1 MSQDINCS
9 ASNFGNLFENASTV
23 SLQEYLETYK
33 SRITQE
39 SEILFLRD
47 FLYPLLG
54 KEKIKY
60 VVPQYPF
67 IDSEGRSRRIDFGII
82 YNNKK
87 VALEVNGETYHAEG
101 IIPNEMF
108 DDNLNRQNEIL
119 NAGWFLLRYSYS
131 QLQHPEWRTKV
142 ADSLF
147 YLLRKRIPEI
157 LSETTIEPN
166 YLQKNVLQALDY
178 HRAKGW
184 KKGVVVL
191 PTGTGK
197 TFLSAFDTLKAPGR
211 ILFIVHRLDILKQT
225 KEAYEKV
232 YPNAI
237 LGLLTSEVK
246 ENIKDSKVLFAS
258 KDTLRRTDILTSF
271 SPNEFDYVIVD
282 EVHHGQAPSYQMVL
296 RYFEPNF
303 FMLGLTA
310 TPDRMDR
317 KDIFELFE
325 YQKIYEYNLF
335 EAIENGFL
343 VPYTYYGLQD
353 NIDYNSIKH
362 NGVKYNVADLDNK
375 LIIKERNQ
383 KILEEYISKG
393 EGNKALGFCCSVK
406 HANAMASFFTENGIS
421 AISITSES
429 ENRDELIKNFRENLY
444 SIAFTVDL
452 FNEGVDF
459 PDLRVLLFLRP
470 TESKTVFFQQLGR
483 GLRLCGGKENVVI
496 IDFIGNYK
504 KANNIRKY
512 LSKNSKLKTNPKNG
526 RIEKIE
532 YEYSPKCE
540 VIFDVEVEEILDRQ
554 DTFER
559 EITKEDLIDAY
570 YSLAET
576 IGKKPSQEDI
586 NRLGE
591 FKINRYVSIFGTWV
605 NFLKEIGELTEFS
618 YHFPQGTHLGHIM
631 YVIYTVGSHS
641 IQGSHISP
649 EYVKF
654 NGNYSEG
661 QMGNFERKTKYALQ
675 ATMELGLIIDFRQES
690 SEQNF
695 KIVFTK
701 IGQEIYEI
709 LRPLLKTLD
718 LSFKIE
724 GKAEI
729 SWSMNC
735 ENTINETIKIFLNK
749 NSNAK
754 NTIRRAF
761 LKMDAVNLLLKYLY
775 SIQRKVNITKAE
787 IYADFFEA
795 PFVKNYLERHGLESP
810 TESVIV
816 RRVPFL
822 FNILESLGIIN
833 QGRSNIEVLSFIPAN
848 EVIRL
853 SSKENDDELNN
864 RTSKIIDFN
873 RKLFFNQDYE
883 QTNVAA
889 ESNPKYSTEKLQEQ
903 YFSNEEISLLK
914 ETFGKEFLTENYYL
928 QIEEI

>member
-1 MSQDINCS
+1 MSQEINNT
-9 ASNFGNLFENASTV
+9 AFNFGNLLENAEEVT
-23 SLQEYLETYK
+23 LQEYLETYK

-39 SEILFLRD
+39 SENLFVRD

-60 VVPQYPF
+60 VIPQYPF
-67 IDSEGRSRRIDFGII
+67 IDSEGRSRRIDFGIVF
-82 YNNKK
+82 NNKK
-87 VALEVNGETYHAEG
+87 IALEVNGETYHAEG

-131 QLQHPEWRTKV
+131 QLQHPEWRTRV
-142 ADSLF
+142 AESLF

-157 LSETTIEPN
+157 LSDVLIEPN
-166 YLQKNVLQALDY
+166 YLQKNVLEALDY
-178 HRAKGW
+178 YRTKGW

-197 TFLSAFDTLKAPGR
+197 TFLSAFDTLKTPGR
-211 ILFIVHRLDILKQT
+211 ILFIVHRLDILKQS
-225 KEAYEKV
+225 KEAFEKI
-232 YPNAI
+232 YPNEV
-237 LGLLTSEVK
+237 LGLLTGEVK
-246 ENIKDSKVLFAS
+246 ENVTDSKILFAS
-258 KDTLRRTDILTSF
+258 KDSLRSTEILTTF
-271 SPNEFDYVIVD
+271 SPNEFDYIIVD
-282 EVHHGQAPSYQMVL
+282 EVHHGQAPTYQMVL
-296 RYFEPNF
+296 KYFEPNF

-317 KDIFELFE
+317 KDIFELFD
-325 YQKIYEYNLF
+325 YQKIFEYNLF

-353 NIDYNSIKH
+353 NIDYNTIKH

-383 KILEEYISKG
+383 KILEEYLLKG

-406 HANAMASFFTENGIS
+406 HANAMAAFFSENGIS
-421 AISITSES
+421 SVAITSES
-429 ENRDELIKNFRENLY
+429 ANRDDLIKGFRNNLY
-444 SIAFTVDL
+444 SVVFTVDL

-512 LSKNSKLKTNPKNG
+512 LSKGSSTKINPTNG

-532 YEYSPKCE
+532 YEYSPNCE
-540 VIFDVEVEEILDRQ
+540 VVFDVEVEEILDRQ
-554 DTFER
+554 DTSER

-570 YSLAET
+570 YNLAEALS
-576 IGKKPSQEDI
+576 KKPTPDDI
-586 NRLGE
+586 NREGE
-591 FKINRYVSIFGTWV
+591 FKISKYVSVFGTWV

-631 YVIYTVGSHS
+631 YVLNIVGSGA

-654 NGNYSEG
+654 TGNYTEG

-675 ATMELGLIIDFRQES
+675 ASMELGLIIDFRQEAL
-690 SEQNF
+690 EQNF
-695 KIVFTK
+695 KIVLTK
-701 IGQEIYEI
+701 SGQEIYD
-709 LRPLLKTLD
+709 LLKPLLKNLD
-718 LSFKIE
+718 LSFKE
-724 GKAEI
+724 QGKAEI

-735 ENTINETIKIFLNK
+735 ESTINETIKNFLNE
-749 NSNAK
+749 NIDAK
-754 NTIRRAF
+754 KLLRKVF
-761 LKMDAVNLLLKYLY
+761 LKMDAVNMLLKYLY
-775 SIQRKVNITKAE
+775 SIQRKITITKAE

-795 PFVKNYLERHGLESP
+795 PFVKSYLERHGLENP
-810 TESVIV
+810 TENVIV

-822 FNILESLGIIN
+822 FNILESIGIIN
-833 QGRSNIEVLSFIPAN
+833 QGRSNIQVLAFIPAR
-848 EVIRL
+848 EVIKL
-853 SSKENDDELNN
+853 SSKENVDEIDN
-864 RTSKIIDFN
+864 RISRIIDFN
-873 RKLFFNQDYE
+873 KKLAST
-883 QTNVAA
+883 QTEELSGIAA
-889 ESNPKYSTEKLQEQ
+889 DSKPIYNINKLQEQ
-903 YFSNEEISLLK
+903 YFSVDEISLLK
-914 ETFGKEFLTENYYL
+914 ETFGKDFLTENYYL